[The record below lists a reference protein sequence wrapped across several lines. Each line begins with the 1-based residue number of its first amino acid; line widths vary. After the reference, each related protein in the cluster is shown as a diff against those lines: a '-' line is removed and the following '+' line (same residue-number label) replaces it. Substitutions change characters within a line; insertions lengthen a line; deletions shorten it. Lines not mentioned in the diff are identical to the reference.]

1 VREAHHH
8 GDGNGVYV
16 FLGARAFLSVYV
28 PGEGVVGQWGDAG
41 HLPAGDP
48 DPDRDLVLP
57 KAMQLACLLEWIVL
71 VT

>member
-1 VREAHHH
+1 VGVIHRH
-8 GDGNGVYV
+8 GDGNVVYV
-16 FLGARAFLSVYV
+16 FSGARAFLSAYV

-48 DPDRDLVLP
+48 DPDPGLLLREL
-57 KAMQLACLLEWIVL
+57 MYLACLLERIVL